1 MTTENQQPT
10 PQSQDQPSVSG
21 RSGIS
26 NVTIINVALLVGL
39 VMLYVFQFFPLQQ
52 KSSETTSPEDQED
65 IAAMADAL
73 AEGAFHIAYVNSDTL
88 MDRYELAVT
97 MRNNFE
103 AEQRRMENDLQSKQQ
118 SFQEEVES
126 FQRQAQLG
134 LITREQAQTKE
145 QELMLQQQE
154 LMELN
159 DTYANRLMVKEAEM
173 NQELYLKITDIL
185 ERFNQEME
193 YDYILGFTPGGGILY
208 AKEQHDITEEILT
221 MLNSEYDA
229 TN

>member
-1 MTTENQQPT
+1 MTTENQSSTPE
-10 PQSQDQPSVSG
+10 PQSQSSVPS
-21 RSGIS
+21 RSKIP
-26 NVTIINVALLVGL
+26 NITIINVALLVGL
-39 VMLYVFQFFPLQQ
+39 LVLYAIQFFPLQPQ
-52 KSSETTSPEDQED
+52 ASEENSPGTEAE
-65 IAAMADAL
+65 ISAMAEAL
-73 AEGAFHIAYVNSDTL
+73 EEGAFHIAYVNSDTL
-88 MDRYELAVT
+88 MNRYKLAVS
-97 MRNNFE
+97 MRNDFE
-103 AEQRRMENDLQSKQQ
+103 AEQRRLENNLQTRQQ
-118 SFQEEVES
+118 TFQDEVES

-154 LMELN
+154 LVQLN

-185 ERFNQEME
+185 ERFNQEMG

-208 AKEQHDITEEILT
+208 AKEQHDITEEILS